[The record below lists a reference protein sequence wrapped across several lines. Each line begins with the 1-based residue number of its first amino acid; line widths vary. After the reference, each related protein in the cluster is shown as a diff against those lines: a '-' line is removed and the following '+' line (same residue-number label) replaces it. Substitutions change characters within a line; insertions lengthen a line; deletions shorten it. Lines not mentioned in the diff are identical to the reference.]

1 MRLDEALARSDFF
14 AHQVAEDAVG
24 FHRVRGGDLERVPAL
39 PNTRRLL
46 EWVYVG
52 RVVLAM
58 VVFVA
63 ASFYFRAQPP
73 EVLLARARAASSPA
87 LYLAPLSATVYD
99 ATADA
104 NAPFEYEIQPRK
116 DGTSSISRSNSN
128 CANRIC
134 APLWAMC

>member
-1 MRLDEALARSDFF
+1 MRWL
-14 AHQVAEDAVG
+14 G
-24 FHRVRGGDLERVPAL
+24 GKVRGGDLERVPAL

-73 EVLLARARAASSPA
+73 EVLLALAGEPSRAAREMAA
-87 LYLAPLSATVYD
+87 LGS
-99 ATADA
+99 
-104 NAPFEYEIQPRK
+104 
-116 DGTSSISRSNSN
+116 
-128 CANRIC
+128 
-134 APLWAMC
+134 